1 MDHYKKL
8 SRDIEAGNL
17 TPDASRLTRDPKA
30 GERILLEAAGAETWE
45 EFEQMQMGRP
55 RVGEN
60 RGPSPVIQT
69 RIPHALKEQLETYA
83 TDHGQKASEVVREAL
98 TRFLRAA

>member
-1 MDHYKKL
+1 MDYYEKL
-8 SRDIEAGNL
+8 SRDIEAG
-17 TPDASRLTRDPKA
+17 TVVPDASRLTRDPKA
-30 GERILLEAAGAETWE
+30 GERILLDAAGVETWE
-45 EFEQMQMGRP
+45 EFERVEMGRP
-55 RVGEN
+55 RVGQS

-69 RIPHALKEQLETYA
+69 RIPHALKEQLDTYA